1 MHAKHS
7 RIPEESGDEVRA
19 KFQSTSNTER
29 LAGSARSN
37 RATVNH
43 ILSVPQMKSAI
54 VIERVDE
61 TIRVSP
67 MSL

>member
-1 MHAKHS
+1 VHAKHS

-43 ILSVPQMKSAI
+43 SSLDVPQMKSAI
-54 VIERVDE
+54 VIEHWMR
-61 TIRVSP
+61 
-67 MSL
+67 